1 MNTFARHPWFRFSLR
16 ALLVLVTAVCVFLGW
31 QTSIVRTRRSTIEEL
46 KKPGAFQVTLADD
59 WQARFPPGVLPP
71 EAAKVPLI
79 RAWLGDKAVQEIWVT
94 RHYQGFSEAETQRLR
109 KVFPEAEFRE
119 IHPEPCH
126 PGCFPSGTLVETPA
140 GPRPIETVAVDDPLL
155 TIGPDGQTLA
165 VPVSSIFITRNYLW
179 RVETDRGD
187 LVTTETQPLCLASR
201 EILPAGQLAENSRV
215 LCYQHGEVHS
225 ARVLRVTRT
234 ARAEQV
240 FNLVLSNSEIFV
252 AGGFLARSKPPL
264 AEHASSAP

>member
-1 MNTFARHPWFRFSLR
+1 LR
-16 ALLVLVTAVCVFLGW
+16 ALLVLVTAVCIFLGW
-31 QTSIVRTRRSTIEEL
+31 QTSIVRTRRTAIEEF
-46 KKPGAFQVTLADD
+46 KKPGAFQMTLADD

-79 RAWLGDKAVQEIWVT
+79 RAWLGDKAVQEIWMT
-94 RHYQGFSEAETQRLR
+94 RHYQGFSEAEMQRLR

-126 PGCFPSGTLVETPA
+126 PGCFPSGTLVETPT
-140 GPRPIETVAVDDPLL
+140 GPRRIETISIGDPLL
-155 TIGPDGQTLA
+155 TIRPDSQTLA
-165 VPVSSIFITRNYLW
+165 VPVTSIFITRNYLW

-187 LVTTETQPLCLASR
+187 LVTTETQPLCLASS
-201 EILPAGQLAENSRV
+201 EILPAGQLEENARI
-215 LCYQHGEVHS
+215 LCFQQGKVRI

-234 ARAEQV
+234 ARTEQV
-240 FNLVLSNSEIFV
+240 INLVLSNSEIFV

-264 AEHASSAP
+264 SEHASSAP